1 MDETD
6 TGTTAGPEA
15 LSAEAARRQAE
26 LRRAQARAQ
35 FDTPSWLGPARDLGT
50 APQIPAQPGPHD
62 SFDDDDLQDEV
73 ALAVPRP
80 STHPIP
86 DVAHWSEK
94 AAPRFLAG
102 TVLLLSLAGVLGFLV
117 ATILTQSVAA
127 IAGLAACAFVA
138 VVFRGALMSAGVT
151 TVDLKGSIM
160 RVRKRGVLDVVNL
173 ADPVHLV
180 ELLGTPDQP
189 SWRLHLE
196 ALDGR
201 TIEIGPSEV
210 DAAEV
215 HRIVEYYR
223 AIAERDRRE
232 RERRFNR

>member
-6 TGTTAGPEA
+6 TGTATGPEA
-15 LSAEAARRQAE
+15 LSAEAARRMAE

-35 FDTPSWLGPARDLGT
+35 FDTPTWLGPARDTGT
-50 APQIPAQPGPHD
+50 APQIPAQPEPEHD
-62 SFDDDDLQDEV
+62 DFEYD
-73 ALAVPRP
+73 LAVAAPKP
-80 STHPIP
+80 SAHPIP
-86 DVAHWSEK
+86 DTAHWAEK

-102 TVLLLSLAGVLGFLV
+102 TVLLASLAGVIGFLI
-117 ATILTQSVAA
+117 AAILTQSIAA
-127 IAGLAACAFVA
+127 IAGLAACAIVA
-138 VVFRGALMSAGVT
+138 VIFRGALMSSGVT

-160 RVRKRGVLDVVNL
+160 RVRKGGVLDIVNL
-173 ADPVHLV
+173 ADPVQVV

-189 SWRLHLE
+189 AWRLHIE

-201 TIEIGPSEV
+201 TVELGPSEV

-223 AIAERDRRE
+223 AIADRDRRD